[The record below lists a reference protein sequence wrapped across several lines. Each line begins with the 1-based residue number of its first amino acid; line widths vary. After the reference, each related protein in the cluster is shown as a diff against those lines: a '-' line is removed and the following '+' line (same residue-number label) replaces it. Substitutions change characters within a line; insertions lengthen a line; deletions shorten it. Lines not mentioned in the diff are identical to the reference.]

1 MKNIARK
8 KKNNNVINIADN
20 PKFARQTLTEL
31 EFDRINRQSYLEK
44 GILIV
49 PAPIKQS
56 GYTIKDGA
64 DKYIFVKENLTAAE
78 KNEVI
83 LWGFAVFDG
92 S

>member
-20 PKFARQTLTEL
+20 ARFGQNSMTEL

-64 DKYIFVKENLTAAE
+64 DKYIFVKENLTKAE

-83 LWGFAVFDG
+83 LWGFGVFDG
-92 S
+92 N